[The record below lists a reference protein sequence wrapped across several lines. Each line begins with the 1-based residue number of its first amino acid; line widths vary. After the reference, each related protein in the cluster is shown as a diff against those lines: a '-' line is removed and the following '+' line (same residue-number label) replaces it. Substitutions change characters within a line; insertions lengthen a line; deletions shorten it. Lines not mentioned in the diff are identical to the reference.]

1 MVWLQGREVRGEKTR
16 AVVAVQG
23 EIAQLRSGLNLQALA
38 AELCVLED
46 GLSPPAEGAVGIW
59 KPCLGT

>member
-1 MVWLQGREVRGEKTR
+1 MRGEKTR